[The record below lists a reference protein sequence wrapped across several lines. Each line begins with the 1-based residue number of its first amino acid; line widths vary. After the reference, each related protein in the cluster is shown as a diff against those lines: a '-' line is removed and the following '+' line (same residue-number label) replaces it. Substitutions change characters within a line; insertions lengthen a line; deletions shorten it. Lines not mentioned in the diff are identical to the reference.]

1 MADASAGLAP
11 DELFVG
17 ASGAIWLADVGAAFP
32 ATHTAQPNASWWT
45 GLGYTSEDGPK
56 FTFDKTVKKIM
67 GWQSPRG
74 LRSLVTERPEQV
86 EFELLQW
93 KAESLKM
100 AMGGGSI
107 TALSG
112 SGAQYTPPDASEITE
127 KAMIIE
133 GQDGTDIVRFCFRKV
148 TVVDKV
154 EFGFK
159 REEETRFPLTLDILE
174 ADDEDDPAWFI
185 QTNLADIVA
194 GIET

>member
-17 ASGAIWLADVGAAFP
+17 ASGAIWMADVGAAFP
-32 ATHTAQPNASWWT
+32 ATPTAQPNASWWT

-74 LRSLVTERPEQV
+74 LRSIVTERPEQV
-86 EFELLQW
+86 EFDLLQW
-93 KAESLKM
+93 KAASLKM

-107 TALSG
+107 TAISG
-112 SGAQYTPPDASEITE
+112 GAMYTPPDASEIME
-127 KAMIIE
+127 KSLIIE
-133 GQDGTDIVRFCFRKV
+133 GRDGTDIVRLCLRKV

-159 REEETRFPLTLDILE
+159 REEVSSFPLTLDILE
-174 ADDEDDPAWFI
+174 SDDDDDPAWFI
-185 QTNLADIVA
+185 QTTLDDIVA